1 MQNVTTAPASS
12 AIPRFSRSQYVW
24 ATLAL
29 VVLVVTLVLAL
40 PNLQSIY
47 DAQKDFTVG
56 SLLSLTGFC
65 VGRALSRTEEQ
76 RSIEHIKT
84 APSAAVTQALREQQ
98 LERLHADGVF
108 QRLALLSRN
117 LEAAGDRIAEYYDTE
132 ARRLDFYRYLP
143 LLRIVLSDID
153 QARSNIVGIERALG
167 VEGETNQRDGDR
179 GGYTVP
185 TAARLAL
192 ASLQRDLREALG
204 RRDQTYEWLIA
215 HPDQPASQEL
225 WDVFATMTSDI
236 LKADRLLD
244 ILLAQYVAFPPL
256 EVIAT
261 TLGYM
266 IAAISR
272 AEEVDTIFVTQG
284 ITQPKIFDVMK
295 QDLSKAQKAL
305 EGVDVTRRPT
315 LQAAPQPAQ
324 PR

>member
-1 MQNVTTAPASS
+1 
-12 AIPRFSRSQYVW
+12 
-24 ATLAL
+24 
-29 VVLVVTLVLAL
+29 
-40 PNLQSIY
+40 
-47 DAQKDFTVG
+47 
-56 SLLSLTGFC
+56 

-84 APSAAVTQALREQQ
+84 SPTAAVTQALREQQ

-143 LLRIVLSDID
+143 LLRVVLSDID
-153 QARSNIVGIERALG
+153 QARSNIVGIERVLG
-167 VEGETNQRDGDR
+167 VDDGASRPEGDR

-204 RRDQTYEWLIA
+204 RRDQTYEWLLT
-215 HPDQPASQEL
+215 HHDRPASQEL
-225 WDVFATMTSDI
+225 WDVFATMTSDT

-256 EVIAT
+256 EIIAT
-261 TLGYM
+261 ALGYM
-266 IAAISR
+266 MAAISR
-272 AEEVDTIFVTQG
+272 AEEVDAIFVTQG
-284 ITQPKIFDVMK
+284 ITRPKIFDVMK

-305 EGVDVTRRPT
+305 ERVDVTPRPA
-315 LQAAPQPAQ
+315 LQAARPPAQ
-324 PR
+324 HR